1 MNPSLTMFLL
11 IALCACNKSGG
22 GSSTTTSSAS
32 GEAPYYWASFSSA
45 KILEVS
51 EDFTAQ
57 EIANIEDM
65 AEAWNESVEGDKIFF
80 DFGPEASEISN
91 SGEIDGLLDD
101 TLGIY
106 KTLNWPSSLPSS
118 ALAVTQIFGVRKNV
132 GKSGEFIDIQHA
144 DILVNYDDYDF
155 DTGDSGSNYDLRTVL
170 LHEMGHFLGLQ
181 HKSTNSNRNSSI
193 MYPSISSSENKRAPL
208 AVDIEDIRELYGLSD
223 SGSTPALMTEKNTES
238 SDEGIPVK
246 IIIELHAN
254 GECVHHVDDK
264 IQFRHQHEIKLLK

>member
-1 MNPSLTMFLL
+1 MNPSLTLFLL

-32 GEAPYYWASFSSA
+32 GETPYYWASFSSA

-51 EDFTAQ
+51 EDFTVQ